1 MEHYC
6 FDIIFPEKLIDFV
19 SPNENNGS
27 HKFHAHLYARESSI
41 ELHIFF
47 VFNLQTP
54 EFSSWLYRG
63 KLEKAFAECVVK
75 NINKENCTQKIDFSE
90 SKINGYSFGGNQNE
104 NGLGEYFKI
113 TLSSVRIYRD
123 SSNNK
128 LNSADFYMNGVGFDL
143 VKYFHSLLFG
153 NNGEFKISRM
163 KGHED
168 FYQFEYLKFRP
179 EFEFY
184 SSDVRNETK
193 AFIEKR
199 PKISFTFS
207 KESSEKDI
215 IQCAEIV
222 RLLGS
227 FYMHNNI
234 EYNFSRI
241 HLQNSTLLI
250 YKSTSKEYQ
259 QTQLGLQGFGLN
271 WDFHELMLS
280 DWQNSAKNNFKLLS
294 KIIPLFVQSMLVDHH
309 SSLLILCNIFE
320 YCMRGFS
327 PEPEKYPLILTE
339 EQSNKKYEAACNFF
353 LETIDS
359 KYHKEFLDKWEFQ
372 LNKLKT
378 RPEKSKWSEYI
389 KRKSIEVP
397 QIITI
402 DKIKKIRDNITHGSL
417 NKVKETEIRKANSLM
432 YGITGLLILQQL
444 NIHEG
449 NLDRITDSL
458 NKTE

>member
-19 SPNENNGS
+19 SPNENDGS
-27 HKFHAHLYARESSI
+27 HKFHAHLYAKESSI
-41 ELHIFF
+41 ELRIFF
-47 VFNLQTP
+47 GFNLHTP
-54 EFSSWLYRG
+54 KFSLWLHDG
-63 KLEKAFAECVVK
+63 NLEKAFAKCTVT
-75 NINKENCTQKIDFSE
+75 NINKENSTQKIDFSE
-90 SKINGYSFGGNQNE
+90 SKIIGYSLGGNQNE

-128 LNSADFYMNGVGFDL
+128 LDSADFYMNAVGFDL
-143 VKYFHSLLFG
+143 VKNFHSLLYG

-163 KGHED
+163 KGYED
-168 FYQFEYLKFRP
+168 FYQFDNLKFRP
-179 EFEFY
+179 EFEFN
-184 SSDVRNETK
+184 SSDDRDETK
-193 AFIEKR
+193 AFIEKK
-199 PKISFTFS
+199 PKIRFTFP
-207 KESSEKDI
+207 KDTRENEI
-215 IQCAEIV
+215 VQCAEIV

-250 YKSTSKEYQ
+250 YKAKGKDYIQSTM
-259 QTQLGLQGFGLN
+259 GLHGFGLN

-294 KIIPLFVQSMLVDHH
+294 KIIPLFVQSMLVDNH

-320 YCMRGFS
+320 YCMGGFS
-327 PEPEKYPLILTE
+327 PEPKKYPLIMTE
-339 EQSNKKYEAACNFF
+339 EQANEKYETACKHM
-353 LETIDS
+353 LETIDP
-359 KYHKEFLDKWEFQ
+359 KHHNEFLDKWEYQ
-372 LNKLKT
+372 QIKLKT
-378 RPEKSKWSEYI
+378 RPEKGKWLEYI
-389 KRKSIEVP
+389 KSKSIEISH
-397 QIITI
+397 IITI

-417 NKVKETEIRKANSLM
+417 DRVKGTEIKKANALM
-432 YGITGLLILQQL
+432 YGITGLLILQHL

-449 NLDRITDSL
+449 NLDRIADSL